1 MKEYTHCYYC
11 SSFKVVMCIVR
22 FLLLFNIGGVK
33 CIQYTIQVILQIDQ

>member
-22 FLLLFNIGGVK
+22 FFFFNIGGVK